1 MTQPFSVKSVTWREW
16 LGLAAGLLAL
26 GSTFLPWTTL
36 STNKADVELAL
47 STLPHGDV
55 VRDAWRS
62 GFFAWCPPLPL
73 LLAGL
78 VVVFFGRIR
87 KLRVSG
93 LPHLWLVV
101 AAASLLLMVLGWL
114 TLDWEFD
121 ADQRGFFDA
130 AGIAVDAG
138 FGRFLGLAA
147 ALVSVVA
154 AFLDMRAVR
163 AESRQPRNR
172 APRSKSR

>member
-16 LGLAAGLLAL
+16 LGLVAGLLAL

-36 STNKADVELAL
+36 DASRPDIENIL

-55 VRDAWRS
+55 VRNAWNS
-62 GFFAWCPPLPL
+62 SFFAWCPPLPL

-78 VVVFFGRIR
+78 IVVVFGRVR
-87 KLRVSG
+87 QVRVGG

-101 AAASLLLMVLGWL
+101 AAASLLLMVIGWL

-121 ADQRGFFDA
+121 ADQRGIFDA
-130 AGIAVDAG
+130 AGIAINPG
-138 FGRFLGLAA
+138 FGRFLGSLAA
-147 ALVSVVA
+147 VVSGVA
-154 AFLDMRAVR
+154 AFLDMRAMR
-163 AESRQPRNR
+163 AESRQPRKR
-172 APRSKSR
+172 HPRSKSR

>member
-1 MTQPFSVKSVTWREW
+1 MTQPLSVKSVTWREW

-36 STNKADVELAL
+36 STNKPDIEDIL
-47 STLPHGDV
+47 SQLPHSDV
-55 VRDAWRS
+55 VRDAWHS
-62 GFFAWCPPLPL
+62 SFFAWCPPLPL

-101 AAASLLLMVLGWL
+101 AAATLLLMVIGWF

-121 ADQRGFFDA
+121 ADQRGIFEA
-130 AGIAVDAG
+130 AGIAINPG
-138 FGRFLGLAA
+138 FGRFLGLFA
-147 ALVSVVA
+147 ALVSGVA
-154 AFLDMRAVR
+154 AFLDMRAAR
-163 AESRQPRNR
+163 AESRQPRKR
-172 APRSKSR
+172 EPRSKSR